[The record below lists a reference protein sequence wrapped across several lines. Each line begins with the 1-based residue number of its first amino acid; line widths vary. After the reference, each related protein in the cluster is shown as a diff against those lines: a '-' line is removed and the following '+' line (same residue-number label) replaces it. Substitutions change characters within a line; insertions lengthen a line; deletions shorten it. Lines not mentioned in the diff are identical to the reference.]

1 MYVKDKSII
10 HFSTLQFYNIFMDHK
25 NKNSDKEHFK
35 KSNTNG
41 YRFNCGDYAY
51 EMQGSHRILGNVD
64 KN

>member
-51 EMQGSHRILGNVD
+51 E
-64 KN
+64 K